1 MDSKDYKIMIV
12 DDSKLAR
19 KKLKDCLAL
28 LEYTNVI
35 EAADGDEAVSL
46 YKEQEPKLVF
56 MDIVMPKMF
65 GTDAVKGIIDV
76 DANAVIVMISSVGT
90 KKHVQESIK
99 AGARDF
105 IFKPFTASR
114 VSEILKRYNEG
125 E

>member
-28 LEYTNVI
+28 LNYTNVI

-46 YKEQEPKLVF
+46 FKQEKTNLVF

-65 GTDAVKGIIDV
+65 GTDAVKNIV
-76 DANAVIVMISSVGT
+76 DLDEEAIIVMLSSVGT

-99 AGARDF
+99 VGARDF

-114 VSEILKRYNEG
+114 VAEILERYNQ
-125 E
+125 

>member
-28 LEYTNVI
+28 LNYTNVI

-46 YKEQEPKLVF
+46 FKHEKPNLVF

-65 GTDAVKGIIDV
+65 GTDAVKNIV
-76 DANAVIVMISSVGT
+76 DLDEEAIIVMLSSVGT

-99 AGARDF
+99 VGARDF

-114 VSEILKRYNEG
+114 VAEILERYNQ
-125 E
+125 

>member
-28 LEYTNVI
+28 LNYTNVI

-46 YKEQEPKLVF
+46 FKQEKPNLVF
-56 MDIVMPKMF
+56 IDIVMPKMF
-65 GTDAVKGIIDV
+65 GTDAVKNIV
-76 DANAVIVMISSVGT
+76 DLDEEAIIVMLSSVGT

-99 AGARDF
+99 VGARDF

-114 VSEILKRYNEG
+114 VAEILERYNQ
-125 E
+125 

>member
-28 LEYTNVI
+28 LNYTNVI

-46 YKEQEPKLVF
+46 FKQEKRNLVF

-65 GTDAVKGIIDV
+65 GTDAVKNIV
-76 DANAVIVMISSVGT
+76 DLDEEAIIVMLSSVGT

-99 AGARDF
+99 VGARDF

-114 VSEILKRYNEG
+114 VAEILERYNQ
-125 E
+125 

>member
-1 MDSKDYKIMIV
+1 MIV

-28 LEYTNVI
+28 LNYTNVI

-46 YKEQEPKLVF
+46 FKQEKPNLVF

-65 GTDAVKGIIDV
+65 GTDAVKNIV
-76 DANAVIVMISSVGT
+76 DLDEEAIIVMLSSVGT

-99 AGARDF
+99 VGARDF

-114 VSEILKRYNEG
+114 VAEILERYNQ
-125 E
+125 

>member
-12 DDSKLAR
+12 DDYKLAR

-28 LEYTNVI
+28 LNYTNVI

-46 YKEQEPKLVF
+46 FKQEKPNLVF

-65 GTDAVKGIIDV
+65 GTDAVKNIV
-76 DANAVIVMISSVGT
+76 DLDEEAIIVMLSSVGT

-99 AGARDF
+99 VGARDF

-114 VSEILKRYNEG
+114 VAEILERYNQ
-125 E
+125 

>member
-28 LEYTNVI
+28 LNYTHVI

-46 YKEQEPKLVF
+46 FKQEKPNLVF

-65 GTDAVKGIIDV
+65 GTDAVKNIV
-76 DANAVIVMISSVGT
+76 DLDEEAIIVMLSSVGT

-99 AGARDF
+99 VGARDF

-114 VSEILKRYNEG
+114 VAEILERYNQ
-125 E
+125 

>member
-28 LEYTNVI
+28 LNYTNVI
-35 EAADGDEAVSL
+35 EAVDGDEAVSL
-46 YKEQEPKLVF
+46 FKQEKPNLVF

-65 GTDAVKGIIDV
+65 GTDAVKNIV
-76 DANAVIVMISSVGT
+76 DLDEEAIIVMLSSVGT

-99 AGARDF
+99 VGARDF

-114 VSEILKRYNEG
+114 VAEILERYNQ
-125 E
+125 

>member
-28 LEYTNVI
+28 LNYTNVI

-46 YKEQEPKLVF
+46 FKQEKPNLVF
-56 MDIVMPKMF
+56 IDIVMQKMF
-65 GTDAVKGIIDV
+65 GTDAVKNIV
-76 DANAVIVMISSVGT
+76 DLDEEAIIVMLSSVGT

-99 AGARDF
+99 VGARDF

-114 VSEILKRYNEG
+114 VAEILERYNQ
-125 E
+125 